1 MILTIILLAISDS
14 KLYYETSIKPKL
26 QSIIPVLTLS
36 IPHFTPQPDLSLHL
50 QLTQIK
56 LFLLHW
62 LLNRLAKYGVL
73 LCTGL
78 WSWHSLTMVILAMA

>member
-1 MILTIILLAISDS
+1 MILTIILLTISDS

-26 QSIIPVLTLS
+26 QSIIPVLTLN

-56 LFLLHW
+56 LFLHR
-62 LLNRLAKYGVL
+62 LLNRLPKYGVL
-73 LCTGL
+73 LCGQYFG
-78 WSWHSLTMVILAMA
+78 VGIL